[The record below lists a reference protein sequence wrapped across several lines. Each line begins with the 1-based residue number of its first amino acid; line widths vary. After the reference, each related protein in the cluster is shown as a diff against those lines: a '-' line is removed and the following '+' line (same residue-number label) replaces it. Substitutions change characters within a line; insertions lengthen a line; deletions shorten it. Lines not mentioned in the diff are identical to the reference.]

1 MSKGR
6 ITRPRIRIGATILAI
21 VGLLLFVTFIPTNTA
36 GAQTSQFTAGDATVK
51 TNSGMLKQI
60 TVAPS
65 GDVEY
70 YGFEQEP
77 DNVTVQVEAKPAGA
91 SNWEQVH
98 SAELISDGSGL
109 GLEGNISYD
118 VSTINLLAETS
129 MKKQDFRPTDGAT
142 SETDVQVRVT
152 VTFAGAGSNGD
163 DVETTSQ
170 DTFTV
175 IVENIAAGGNIG
187 GNANTNAKGN

>member
-1 MSKGR
+1 MSKEQT
-6 ITRPRIRIGATILAI
+6 TRPRVRFGVTILAV
-21 VGLLLFVTFIPTNTA
+21 VGLLLSMTFIPVSTA
-36 GAQTSQFTAGDATVK
+36 GAQTSQFTAGDATVQ

-60 TVAPS
+60 TVAPN

-77 DNVTVQVEAKPAGA
+77 DNVTIQVEAKPAGA
-91 SNWEQVH
+91 SSWEQVH

-118 VSTINLLAETS
+118 VSTIDLLAQTS
-129 MKKQDFRPTDGAT
+129 MKKQDFRPTDGKT

-152 VTFAGAGSNGD
+152 VTFAGAGPNGD
-163 DVETTSQ
+163 NVQTTSQ

-175 IVENIAAGGNIG
+175 IVENIAAGGNVG
-187 GNANTNAKGN
+187 GNANTNANGK